1 MLGFDWGIFSLPRPK
16 VDAKKEQ
23 RGCQT
28 IDVRQHCL
36 HQSFTNNLC
45 FR

>member
-1 MLGFDWGIFSLPRPK
+1 MLGFDWGVFSLPRPK

-23 RGCQT
+23 RGGQK

-36 HQSFTNNLC
+36 HQPFTNNIC